1 MYDSARD
8 CFTEQQ
14 QQERREQQDRERQQQ
29 ERASPAV
36 PADAGTPPRRRISTV
51 GDLLGPVEGKNDAL
65 KGSAGTKTSSDKKEG
80 GSPEA
85 SSETMSPETP
95 LKDIKNTS
103 LLKTSTDTTTT
114 TTTTTHSEAKM
125 DSNAP
130 ASSPATKRRRVSS
143 SSPGERRQRVF
154 NERDGDASSPATK
167 RKHGSSQSPSERRQ
181 RVSNER
187 DGGASNPATS
197 RTDDRRPTS
206 NDPRGARG
214 NVYAPRRRSR
224 SPAHHQPYQR
234 QPTSPGG
241 RYRYRS
247 PPPPLIPKRDPSP
260 TLPPGEDGSRSR
272 DSSPP
277 RKRKRPGQG
286 SRLSEKEKA
295 DTRERLRKME
305 EERERKAKEVIK
317 ERGVEEVVKAHYNDK
332 RELGKTWR
340 KTDSRIKGLRSFNN
354 WIKSTIVQKFSPNDD
369 FDPRNHSRDSSSHLV
384 VLDMGCG
391 KGGDLLK
398 WKSAPQEVGFYVGV
412 DTADVSIQH
421 ARDRYD
427 SMIRDSR
434 RRRSG
439 GRGGNGHQ
447 IFQAEFHVMDCWTR
461 WVGEIPIVSKVGV
474 DPNVGPGQPTRMS
487 ARWGSGGG

>member
-29 ERASPAV
+29 EQASPAV
-36 PADAGTPPRRRISTV
+36 PVDAGTPPRRRISTV
-51 GDLLGPVEGKNDAL
+51 GDLLGPVEGKSDAL
-65 KGSAGTKTSSDKKEG
+65 KGSAGTKTSSDKREG

-85 SSETMSPETP
+85 SSETMSPQTP

-103 LLKTSTDTTTT
+103 LPKTSTDTTSTTATT
-114 TTTTTHSEAKM
+114 TTAHSEAKM

-130 ASSPATKRRRVSS
+130 ASSSATKRRRVSS
-143 SSPGERRQRVF
+143 SSPGERRQRVS
-154 NERDGDASSPATK
+154 NERDGD
-167 RKHGSSQSPSERRQ
+167 
-181 RVSNER
+181 
-187 DGGASNPATS
+187 ASNPATS
-197 RTDDRRPTS
+197 RTDNRRPTS
-206 NDPRGARG
+206 DDPRGARG
-214 NVYAPRRRSR
+214 NFYAPRRRSR

-234 QPTSPGG
+234 RPTSPGG
-241 RYRYRS
+241 RYRYKS

-277 RKRKRPGQG
+277 RKRKRPGQA
-286 SRLSEKEKA
+286 SRFSEREKA
-295 DTRERLRKME
+295 ENRERIRKME
-305 EERERKAKEVIK
+305 EEIERKAKEVIK

-398 WKSAPQEVGFYVGV
+398 WKSAPQEVRFYVGV

-421 ARDRYD
+421 ARDRYE

-439 GRGGNGHQ
+439 GRGGGGHQ